1 MDFFYI
7 GDLCKVVD
15 YYITHNDIKVL
26 PRDVNMCYTGKVAL
40 LGIAMRINKLTGNSS
55 SVIIQEAG
63 YSRPYCGDGTLLY
76 SLFGNKLDGLDE
88 GLRKTYEELKNGGQ
102 TTGNT

>member
-15 YYITHNDIKVL
+15 LYIAHNDLKAL
-26 PRDVNMCYTGKVAL
+26 PKDVNMCYTGKVAL

-63 YSRPYCGDGTLLY
+63 YSRPY
-76 SLFGNKLDGLDE
+76 
-88 GLRKTYEELKNGGQ
+88 
-102 TTGNT
+102 